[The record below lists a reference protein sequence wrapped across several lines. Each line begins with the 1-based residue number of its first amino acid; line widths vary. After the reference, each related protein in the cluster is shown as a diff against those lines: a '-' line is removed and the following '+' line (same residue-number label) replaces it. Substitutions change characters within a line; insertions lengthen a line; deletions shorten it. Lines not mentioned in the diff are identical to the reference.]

1 MVGLKTNLD
10 DPLDKSTIQMI
21 LLEFLVDIGR
31 VILVS
36 DLLILLY
43 I

>member
-10 DPLDKSTIQMI
+10 DPLDQSTIQMI

-31 VILVS
+31 VILIS
-36 DLLILLY
+36 DLLKLLY
-43 I
+43 L